1 MIRVQSPERQMHTT
15 TKDLHP
21 RVSTSTTVITMK
33 VFLLVAFA
41 VAALTEGTKIRGYQ
55 SYTKEVRDDGK
66 MIGNEN
72 RLLAGFCCLAAS

>member
-1 MIRVQSPERQMHTT
+1 
-15 TKDLHP
+15 
-21 RVSTSTTVITMK
+21 MK